1 MQLAIFDLDETLINV
16 DSDVEWGR
24 FLNDEGV
31 TKAKDWNSRNEMF
44 YSQYKK
50 GTLDIYAYLEFVCE
64 PLKELK
70 LDTLLVYRKR
80 FIEQRI
86 KPNILEKG
94 QALLDVHRKAGH
106 EILIITATIEF
117 LTKPIASLMGVE
129 HLIAPIP
136 EFLEGGFTGRTIG
149 TPSFGEGKVV
159 RLTQWIENQNE
170 IVDQVSFY
178 SDSHNDLP
186 LLLAADNAIAVD
198 PDPLLL
204 EEAKKRDWSVI
215 SLR

>member
-31 TKAKDWNSRNEMF
+31 TRAKDRNSRNEKF

-50 GTLDIYAYLEFVCE
+50 GTLDINVYLEFVCE

-117 LTKPIASLMGVE
+117 LTKPIAALMGVE

-136 EFLEGGFTGRTIG
+136 EFLDGSFTGRTIG

-159 RLTQWIENQNE
+159 RLTQWIENQNK
-170 IVDQVSFY
+170 IFDQVSFY